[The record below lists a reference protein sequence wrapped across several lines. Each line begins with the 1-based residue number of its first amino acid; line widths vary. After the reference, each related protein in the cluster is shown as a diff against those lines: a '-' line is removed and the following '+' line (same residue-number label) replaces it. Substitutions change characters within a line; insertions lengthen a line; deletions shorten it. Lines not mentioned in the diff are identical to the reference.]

1 MHLSP
6 GHQTCYI
13 STHSLNST
21 TLFFFCFQCTL
32 PHCRTM
38 KNVLNHMT
46 SCAAGKSC
54 PVPHCSSS
62 RQIICHWKNCSRSD
76 CPVCLPLKTSPD
88 QRRPGQ
94 GGPNVPNAGPN
105 LPNAPSGPNFVNVN
119 ASLQSSTASN
129 GPTNSTSHPS
139 SQPTQY
145 VITSTPGQPGQPQQ
159 PTTVNVSQTQ
169 PGQVN
174 ASNNTAQNTN
184 PSDVNMKKAFEALGL
199 QQGPDPLGQGPG
211 GPQGTGPIT
220 NGPRPILRPN
230 GPNQQIRGP
239 AIQVRQPIPTPV
251 SMPSPGQPSG
261 SMGTSQVRPLNA
273 NVRTFF
279 YFYFIQKDK

>member
-1 MHLSP
+1 M
-6 GHQTCYI
+6 
-13 STHSLNST
+13 
-21 TLFFFCFQCTL
+21 
-32 PHCRTM
+32 
-38 KNVLNHMT
+38 
-46 SCAAGKSC
+46 
-54 PVPHCSSS
+54 
-62 RQIICHWKNCSRSD
+62 
-76 CPVCLPLKTSPD
+76 
-88 QRRPGQ
+88 
-94 GGPNVPNAGPN
+94 
-105 LPNAPSGPNFVNVN
+105 
-119 ASLQSSTASN
+119 
-129 GPTNSTSHPS
+129 
-139 SQPTQY
+139 SQA
-145 VITSTPGQPGQPQQ
+145 QQ
-159 PTTVNVSQTQ
+159 QVNVS
-169 PGQVN
+169 
-174 ASNNTAQNTN
+174 SNNTAQNTN

-279 YFYFIQKDK
+279 LFFYYFYLLFH

>member
-1 MHLSP
+1 MPNAGP
-6 GHQTCYI
+6 G
-13 STHSLNST
+13 
-21 TLFFFCFQCTL
+21 
-32 PHCRTM
+32 
-38 KNVLNHMT
+38 
-46 SCAAGKSC
+46 
-54 PVPHCSSS
+54 
-62 RQIICHWKNCSRSD
+62 
-76 CPVCLPLKTSPD
+76 
-88 QRRPGQ
+88 
-94 GGPNVPNAGPN
+94 GGPPGPN

-129 GPTNSTSHPS
+129 GPTNSNSSHP

-159 PTTVNVSQTQ
+159 GPTSVNVSQTQ
-169 PGQVN
+169 PQVN
-174 ASNNTAQNTN
+174 ASNNTAQNNTN

-199 QQGPDPLGQGPG
+199 QQGPDPIGQGPG
-211 GPQGTGPIT
+211 VPQGAPIT

-230 GPNQQIRGP
+230 GPNQQIRGT

-261 SMGTSQVRPLNA
+261 SMGTSQVRPMNA

-279 YFYFIQKDK
+279 YFYFFIIIILFFSSGKIIESCT